1 MIENKTTII
10 EITENEIIY
19 LALLKISENILKP
32 LAQATVYYFILI
44 LWAGLKSPS
53 GVFRGYSQ

>member
-19 LALLKISENILKP
+19 LALSKISENILKP

-44 LWAGLKSPS
+44 LWAGSKSPS
-53 GVFRGYSQ
+53 GGFRGYSQ